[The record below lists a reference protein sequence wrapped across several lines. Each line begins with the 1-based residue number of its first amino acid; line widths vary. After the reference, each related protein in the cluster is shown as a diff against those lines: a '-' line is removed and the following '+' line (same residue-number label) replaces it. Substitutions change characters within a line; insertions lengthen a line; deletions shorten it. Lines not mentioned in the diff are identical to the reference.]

1 MELHGWGR
9 HPRVQAEVVSPGS
22 RLQAAQA
29 LAEPGALIARGLGRS
44 YGDSS
49 LAPRVLAMRPWDRFR
64 AFDAATGLLECDAGV
79 SLKEI
84 LDTFVPRGWFL
95 PVTPGTRYVT
105 VGGAIAAD
113 VHGKNHHLDGSFSR
127 HVDRIE
133 LLLGSGETLSIGP
146 TAHPE
151 LFEATCGGMGLTG
164 VVLAASLRLQR
175 IASSEIVQTTHK
187 LPRLEAALE
196 AFEQHA
202 SARYS
207 VAWIDCLSSGRD
219 LGRSLLTLGDHAP
232 DGPLRAATKA
242 PLPVPFDTPAA
253 LLNPLTMRAFNA
265 LYYGRVRRSG
275 ETRRVPFEPF
285 FYPLDA
291 LANWNRLYG
300 KPGFLQYQFVLPKA
314 GGAAGMREILQR
326 ISASGRGSFLA
337 VLKAFGPGNR
347 APLSFPLEGYTLALD
362 FKAEPAVFALLDQ
375 LDPIVLAHGGRLYLA
390 KDARMSAATFQQS
403 YPRWAEFE
411 AVRARHHAI
420 GHFASAQSR
429 RLGLQ

>member
-1 MELHGWGR
+1 MELLGWGR
-9 HPRVQAEVVSPGS
+9 YPRVEAQVVSPGS
-22 RLQAAQA
+22 RPQAVQA

-49 LAPRVLAMRPWDRFR
+49 LGARVLAMRPWDRFR
-64 AFDAATGLLECDAGV
+64 AFDEATGVLECDAGV

-84 LDTFVPRGWFL
+84 LEIFVPRGWFL

-113 VHGKNHHLDGSFSR
+113 VHGKNHHVDGSFSR
-127 HVDRIE
+127 YVTHIE
-133 LLLGSGETLSIGP
+133 LLTGNGQILSIGP

-175 IASSEIVQTTHK
+175 IVGSDILQTTHK
-187 LPRLEAALE
+187 LPNLEAALE

-202 SARYS
+202 GARYS
-207 VAWIDCLSSGRD
+207 VAWIDCLARGRH
-219 LGRSLLTLGDHAP
+219 LGRSLLSLGEHAV
-232 DGPLRAATKA
+232 DGPLQAASRA

-275 ETRRVPFEPF
+275 DTRRVPFEPF

-291 LANWNRLYG
+291 LAHWNRLYG

-314 GGAAGMREILQR
+314 SGAAGMRDILER
-326 ISASGRGSFLA
+326 IAASGRGSFLA

-347 APLSFPLEGYTLALD
+347 SPLSFPQEGYTLALD
-362 FKAEPAVFALLDQ
+362 FKAEPAVFELLDR
-375 LDPIVLAHGGRLYLA
+375 LDSVVLAYGGRLYLA
-390 KDARMSAATFQQS
+390 KDARMSADTFKQC

-411 AVRARHHAI
+411 ALRERYHAI
-420 GHFASAQSR
+420 GHFASAQSK